1 MMKKKQLTHERD
13 GFNFKLKTLPYTV
26 KYFKLRPTNSISV
39 MPLLTT
45 PLVSNSEKLS
55 LEL

>member
-45 PLVSNSEKLS
+45 PLHYSQLH
-55 LEL
+55 